1 MSNTQP
7 PADNMELY
15 REILN
20 DTEISKIVA
29 FCQDTITFEAVK
41 KCVLFY
47 VYYQGIAKKGKPFD
61 GSRNYAFQLAWNRKS
76 LPRSD
81 AELGADLRAL
91 VRGTEAVDSGFT
103 ELKSIKQKTG
113 ETVVEDVNPAM

>member
-1 MSNTQP
+1 
-7 PADNMELY
+7 
-15 REILN
+15 
-20 DTEISKIVA
+20 
-29 FCQDTITFEAVK
+29 
-41 KCVLFY
+41 
-47 VYYQGIAKKGKPFD
+47 
-61 GSRNYAFQLAWNRKS
+61 LAWNRKS

-81 AELGADLRAL
+81 AELGADLRAI